1 MIKLINDLIDITRE
15 YKWPY
20 SMNRPLFRARNLD
33 PNKRIRLL
41 VDQHDDNNNDLSDS
55 STKSASSNNLFVSIS
70 STSTNP
76 TIQQSTGSTSQLPQ
90 RCVSQMPFVSG
101 MEREEE
107 AEYHLQNALDAQSR
121 LGSAKIRAVPIPDL
135 YEDRNSQ
142 SIYPANIVL
151 PKQLIRLQPLQLEF
165 DEPEYDM
172 DEIDHNWFHK
182 TAHSLCPELT
192 YLEYETIIDKLENA
206 STRTRVSLDEA
217 RALFASSTP
226 SIINDLHINTVY
238 DFWYKRRTT
247 RDKRLKPRLL
257 TERDIKEEKGK
268 HHPYVAFRRRVEK
281 MTTRKNRK
289 NDEQAY
295 LSMLKLRSNFEAVVK
310 LTNLI
315 KLRETTKVS
324 WLECALAIFQARCD
338 SKLDDETTSTNQ
350 SSISSLSTNQDQYHH
365 TRSHLKT
372 SLLMN
377 SNSNLT
383 NIQHQQ
389 LLTQL
394 IRIENQKKN
403 SLTTSTLANLLQTSI
418 KSRSLSMD
426 PNDPFQR
433 KIKKLKTSHRKM
445 NHTDKLTQ
453 LLSSPTIPSSPIV
466 YNMGLTSTSISPQSI
481 FERLSSSNVVSSPSE
496 QQTNRRRLKHSPSGI
511 IKQGKNHRNLSPVD
525 IWSLVDNTKGGA
537 ILLKAQFLE
546 AARKMQQKEELE
558 NNINR
563 RVILQDGSSVL
574 SNTNENINNRLD
586 EVGTSIDD
594 EESIDPW
601 QFRPKIG
608 CRYLRPIDQDQQ
620 QHVQSQRS
628 SFSSFYSLACSER
641 GHLGK
646 RRVRIGRGGRLLY
659 DRHIEQENNNS
670 MNEIHNF
677 SLTSKSHFT
686 DKPILWYVS
695 SQPSLTDSYH
705 LHSHLTVHDHTT
717 SLAHHYQSKSSTSSS
732 SIHLNDSF
740 YHVNNSNPSLSLNI
754 NGKHRPSISIELDH
768 PYSCSSRYVNQAL
781 RTLVEPQ
788 LPSPSPSPPPITS
801 ISTSQQMMVISTP
814 PTPPPLPPLSSSS
827 SMINNHKI
835 DSSQQQQQPFYTKSS
850 STYVLSPSTP
860 FFPSHHHSHV
870 IPSTSPPSTP
880 SSCGLVQFVQL
891 HRILPPTKPHN
902 FASSTP
908 VTTSDS

>member
-1 MIKLINDLIDITRE
+1 
-15 YKWPY
+15 
-20 SMNRPLFRARNLD
+20 MNRPLFRARNLD

-41 VDQHDDNNNDLSDS
+41 VDQHDDNNNDLSNS
-55 STKSASSNNLFVSIS
+55 STKSASSNNLLVSLS
-70 STSTNP
+70 STSTNQ

-90 RCVSQMPFVSG
+90 RCVPQRPFVSG

-107 AEYHLQNALDAQSR
+107 TEYHLQNALDAQCR
-121 LGSAKIRAVPIPDL
+121 LGSAKIRAVPVPDL
-135 YEDRNSQ
+135 YEDLNSQ
-142 SIYPANIVL
+142 SIYPANVVL
-151 PKQLIRLQPLQLEF
+151 PKQLIRLQPLQLEL

-182 TAHSLCPELT
+182 TACSLCPDLT

-206 STRTRVSLDEA
+206 STRTLVSLDEA

-226 SIINDLHINTVY
+226 SITNDLHINTVY

-315 KLRETTKVS
+315 KIRETTKVS

-350 SSISSLSTNQDQYHH
+350 SSTSSLPTNHDRYHH
-365 TRSHLKT
+365 IRSHLKT
-372 SLLMN
+372 SSLMN

-383 NIQHQQ
+383 TIQHQQ

-394 IRIENQKKN
+394 MRIENQKKN
-403 SLTTSTLANLLQTSI
+403 SLTTLASLLQTPIQSQ
-418 KSRSLSMD
+418 SLSTD
-426 PNDPFQR
+426 SNDPFQR
-433 KIKKLKTSHRKM
+433 KIKKLKTSHRKI

-453 LLSSPTIPSSPIV
+453 LLSSPTTPSSPIV
-466 YNMGLTSTSISPQSI
+466 HNMGLTSTSISPQSI
-481 FERLSSSNVVSSPSE
+481 LERLSLSNVVSPSSQ
-496 QQTNRRRLKHSPSGI
+496 QQTNRRRLKNSPSGT

-525 IWSLVDNTKGGA
+525 IWSLVDNTTGGA

-546 AARKMQQKEELE
+546 AARKIQQKEELE

-586 EVGTSIDD
+586 EVGTNIDD

-601 QFRPKIG
+601 QFRPKSG

-659 DRHIEQENNNS
+659 DRHIEQENNDC
-670 MNEIHNF
+670 MNEIHSF
-677 SLTSKSHFT
+677 SSTTKSHFT

-695 SQPSLTDSYH
+695 SQSSLTESYH

-717 SLAHHYQSKSSTSSS
+717 SLAHHYQTKSSSSSTSS

-740 YHVNNSNPSLSLNI
+740 YHVNNSNPSLSYNI
-754 NGKHRPSISIELDH
+754 HGKHRPSISIELDH
-768 PYSCSSRYVNQAL
+768 PYSCSSRRVNQAL

-788 LPSPSPSPPPITS
+788 LPSPSPSPPPMTPIYTP
-801 ISTSQQMMVISTP
+801 QQMMLISTP
-814 PTPPPLPPLSSSS
+814 PTPPPPPQSSSSS

-835 DSSQQQQQPFYTKSS
+835 DSSQQQSFYTKSS
-850 STYVLSPSTP
+850 SSAYVLSPSTP

-870 IPSTSPPSTP
+870 IPSTPPPPTP
-880 SSCGLVQFVQL
+880 SSCALVQFVQL
-891 HRILPPTKPHN
+891 HRILPSTKTHN